1 MSKCHVKVERPRV
14 MVVLTDQIKQSLESV
29 ISEAKTRID
38 LDSAQN
44 PALRKAIHIVEV
56 FLRQKARVCY
66 GGQAINAQLPVADQF
81 YNPELSL
88 PDYDFFSPDAKS
100 DTEILIDEFKAAGY
114 TESSKRIGIH
124 EGTIKI
130 YVNFTAIADITQMVP
145 EFYKNIFKKSRVV
158 SGIHYADPIFLRMMM
173 YLELSRPRGEVER
186 WEKVYER
193 LVVFDKAHSLKA
205 CRPPLVVSKAAAE
218 ARPAMVRYMIKN
230 RRAFMGADVHVLY
243 RAGMKSAPSRVKFLL
258 QGQSHSS
265 FGAPIVFLSPDAE
278 IDADMLV
285 EETRAKKVSI
295 QGYQGILPAMVA
307 LYHDED
313 LVGVIVQEEACHS
326 IVTLPLTKHRQL
338 RVASLET
345 ILTFLIGLYYRE
357 DSLLMTQEALLCW
370 LKQYIDLSDRYKTK
384 PTKLIPAF
392 SIECSGY
399 QTTFASLLRAKGAR
413 IEAARQ
419 KISSGHRHTQKIK
432 RMSSEKRRSTTR
444 HKNK

>member
-1 MSKCHVKVERPRV
+1 

-114 TESSKRIGIH
+114 TEISKRIGIH

-158 SGIHYADPIFLRMMM
+158 GGIHYADPVFLRMMM

-193 LVVFDKAHSLKA
+193 LVVFDKAHSLKS
-205 CRPPLVVSKAAAE
+205 CRSSLVVSKAAAE

-258 QGQSHSS
+258 QGQTGAFS
-265 FGAPIVFLSPDAE
+265 APIVFLSPDAE

-357 DSLLMTQEALLCW
+357 DSILMTQEALLCW
-370 LKQYIDLSDRYKTK
+370 LKQYIDLSNRYKTK

-419 KISSGHRHTQKIK
+419 KISSGHRHTQ
-432 RMSSEKRRSTTR
+432 RLRLRSKMTR
-444 HKNK
+444 KKAHI

>member
-1 MSKCHVKVERPRV
+1 MITEK
-14 MVVLTDQIKQSLESV
+14 IKESLEHV
-29 ISEAKTRID
+29 ISEAKVRID

-44 PALRKAIHIVEV
+44 PALRKAIHIVEI
-56 FLRQKARVCY
+56 FLREKARVCY
-66 GGQAINAQLPVADQF
+66 GGQAINAQLPAADQF

-88 PDYDFFSPDAKS
+88 PDYDFFTPDSKS
-100 DTEILIDEFKAAGY
+100 DTETLINEFKAAGY
-114 TESSKRIGIH
+114 TEISKRIGIH
-124 EGTIKI
+124 EGTTKI

-145 EFYKNIFKKSRVV
+145 EFYGNILKKSRVV
-158 SGIHYADPIFLRMMM
+158 GGIHYADPIFLRMMM
-173 YLELSRPRGEVER
+173 YLELSRPRGEVQR
-186 WEKVYER
+186 WNKVYER
-193 LVVFDKAHSLKA
+193 LVLFDKAHTLKRCSQRDTKMSLVK
-205 CRPPLVVSKAAAE
+205 SKAALA

-230 RRAFMGADVHVLY
+230 RRAFMGADIHVLY
-243 RAGMKSAPSRVKFLL
+243 RSGMKSAASRVRFLL
-258 QGQSHSS
+258 QGQAHS
-265 FGAPIVFLSPDAE
+265 FVAPIVFLSPDAE

-285 EETRAKKVSI
+285 EQTHAKKISI

-313 LVGVIVQEEACHS
+313 LVGLIVQEEACHS

-345 ILTFLIGLYYRE
+345 VLTFLIGLYYRE
-357 DSLLMTQEALLCW
+357 DSLLMAQESILCW
-370 LKQYIDLSDRYKTK
+370 LKEYIDLSDRYKTK

-419 KISSGHRHTQKIK
+419 KISSGRRMANITQRLRSNK
-432 RMSSEKRRSTTR
+432 RNTKR
-444 HKNK
+444 KNRYI